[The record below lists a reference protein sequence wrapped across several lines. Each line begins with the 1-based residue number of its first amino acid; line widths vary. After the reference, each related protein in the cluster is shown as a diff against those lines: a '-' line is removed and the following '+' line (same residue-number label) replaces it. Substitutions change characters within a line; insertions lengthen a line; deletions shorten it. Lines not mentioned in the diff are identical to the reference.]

1 MSLTTP
7 PTVEKLRKALHAKA
21 KEEDG
26 YRFYLLYDKVYRR
39 DVLRHAYALS
49 RAARGAPGVDG
60 ETFARI
66 EARGCEA
73 WLDELAEELRKKTYR
88 AAPVRRVRIPKAN
101 GGRRPLGIP
110 TIRDR
115 VVQTAVVLVL
125 EPIFEADLQPEQYA
139 YRTNRR
145 AQDAVRHV
153 HWLVTH
159 GHDEVVDADLSGYFD
174 SIPHAPLMKSVAR
187 RVSDRHLL
195 ALLKQWLVAP
205 VEEDDGRGGWTRT
218 TGAKDEKRGVP
229 QGAPISPLLSNL
241 YMRRFLLGWKQLGHQ
256 QRLNGYIVNYAD
268 DFVICCRGSAAPA
281 METMRGMMDR
291 LGLTVNEDKTQLR
304 RLPDGSFDF
313 LGYTIGRCHSLRTG
327 RAYIGTRPS
336 RKSVHRA
343 MAKGQRADGA
353 PHGLEASRRRGGTAQ
368 PDAVGMGRL
377 LLPRSG
383 RQVVPGARRAHPTSA
398 PLVVVSEAQARRQGD
413 DPLPRRVSIRQVGT
427 RTPGRDD
434 ARPSVGEGMIPE
446 RAGCGKTA
454 RPVRRAATGN
464 GVGLNRVRPAHHRAS
479 RRLYPGAAM
488 IAEDPGPVRVLATES
503 MAGPMFEG
511 ARARTGPG
519 DPRGRGQRGPYS
531 ARSFGAMINL
541 LKTHV
546 LLTPTSGLVRN
557 AG

>member
-1 MSLTTP
+1 MSLATP

-26 YRFYLLYDKVYRR
+26 YRFYLLYDKVHRR
-39 DVLRHAYALS
+39 DVLRHAHALS
-49 RAARGAPGVDG
+49 RATRGAPGVDG

-66 EARGCEA
+66 EARG
-73 WLDELAEELRKKTYR
+73 
-88 AAPVRRVRIPKAN
+88 VRGVARRT
-101 GGRRPLGIP
+101 GGRVEEEDLSGRPGTP
-110 TIRDR
+110 GVDPEGERWTQAARHPDDPGPGG
-115 VVQTAVVLVL
+115 ADGGWVLVL

-205 VEEDDGRGGWTRT
+205 VEEDDGRDGWTRT
-218 TGAKDEKRGVP
+218 TRAKDEKRGVP

-241 YMRRFLLGWKQLGHQ
+241 YMRRFLLGWKRLGHQ
-256 QRLNGYIVNYAD
+256 RRLNGYIVNYAD
-268 DFVICCRGSAAPA
+268 DFVICCRGSAAQA
-281 METMRGMMDR
+281 METMRDMMDR

-313 LGYTIGRCHSLRTG
+313 LGYTIGRCHSPRTG
-327 RAYIGTRPS
+327 RAYVGTRPS
-336 RKSVHRA
+336 RKSVRRA
-343 MAKGQRADGA
+343 MAKVSELTARRTAWRPAEDVVGQLNRMLSGW
-353 PHGLEASRRRGGTAQ
+353 
-368 PDAVGMGRL
+368 GRL

-413 DPLPRRVSIRQVGT
+413 DALPRRVSLRQVGT

-454 RPVRRAATGN
+454 RPVRRAATGD

-479 RRLYPGAAM
+479 RRLYP
-488 IAEDPGPVRVLATES
+488 RW
-503 MAGPMFEG
+503 
-511 ARARTGPG
+511 
-519 DPRGRGQRGPYS
+519 
-531 ARSFGAMINL
+531 
-541 LKTHV
+541 
-546 LLTPTSGLVRN
+546 
-557 AG
+557 